1 MANGYVMFVV
11 MCMILRLAI
20 PITALQQALPGKMYR
35 KNGFALFAV

>member
-20 PITALQQALPGKMYR
+20 PITVLLQALLGKMYR